1 LIRKLTVRHLKFLLT
16 RKIKLTRHL
25 QEVKQMVKAKSGT
38 APKKKANEAPVK
50 KLAKKA
56 VAKKAVA
63 KKPTAGKPVK
73 GALIKKAGKK
83 SVVKKSVVKKA
94 VVKKAVVKKAVV
106 KKAVVKKAV
115 AKKAVAKKAVKKALV
130 KKAVKK
136 AIVKKAVKKA
146 IVKKAVKKAIVKKAV
161 ERATEKVVEKPIV
174 KNSVKKALAK
184 KALERAIVDKVIENA
199 IARQPMGSKRSVEPP
214 VVIVHKK
221 MPRNK
226 KVKYTIAELKH
237 FRGIIIEEQRSILE
251 SARANMAAL
260 VDNESGEYK
269 GDNLTYASHMAEQ
282 GTDEMER
289 EKNYMFVQRDEKYLG
304 YLQDALIRIDQGT
317 YGICV
322 DCKEEPK
329 NLCRTCPLIPKE
341 RLEVVPITTHC
352 IECKNLRSS

>member
-1 LIRKLTVRHLKFLLT
+1 
-16 RKIKLTRHL
+16 
-25 QEVKQMVKAKSGT
+25 MVKAKSGT

-106 KKAVVKKAV
+106 KKAVAKKAV
-115 AKKAVAKKAVKKALV
+115 AKKAVAKALV

-146 IVKKAVKKAIVKKAV
+146 IVKKAIERATEKKAVKKALV
-161 ERATEKVVEKPIV
+161 EKVVEKPIV

-221 MPRNK
+221 MLRNK